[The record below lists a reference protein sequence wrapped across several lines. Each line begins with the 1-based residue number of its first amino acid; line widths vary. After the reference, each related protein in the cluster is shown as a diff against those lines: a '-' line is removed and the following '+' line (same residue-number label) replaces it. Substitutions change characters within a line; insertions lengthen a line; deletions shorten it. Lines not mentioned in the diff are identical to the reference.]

1 MKIES
6 ESGGMMIMMNTKNN
20 RYVRE
25 NEICVDR
32 DYDRFRKLLALIFKM
47 CDLAGFEIE
56 GRIAIKDKTTG
67 KVWR

>member
-1 MKIES
+1 
-6 ESGGMMIMMNTKNN
+6 MMNTKNN
-20 RYVRE
+20 RRIRD
-25 NEICVDR
+25 NEVCVDR
-32 DYDRFRKLLALIFKM
+32 EYERFRKLLALIFKM

>member
-1 MKIES
+1 
-6 ESGGMMIMMNTKNN
+6 MMNTKNN
-20 RYVRE
+20 RYARG
-25 NEICVDR
+25 NDICADR

-56 GRIAIKDKTTG
+56 GRIAIKDKSTG

>member
-1 MKIES
+1 
-6 ESGGMMIMMNTKNN
+6 MMNIN
-20 RYVRE
+20 RGNIVTRNRNVE
-25 NEICVDR
+25 GASDR

>member
-1 MKIES
+1 
-6 ESGGMMIMMNTKNN
+6 MMNNLANRFGKND
-20 RYVRE
+20 RVGAGA
-25 NEICVDR
+25 DR

-56 GRIAIKDKTTG
+56 GRIAIKDKSTG